1 MHNAFLSHQTIN
13 PLITMM
19 ESFSNFVLGIPHRV
33 NILGGQQILKTTNK
47 YACDDEEGIS
57 L

>member
-19 ESFSNFVLGIPHRV
+19 KSFFNFVLGIPHRV

-47 YACDDEEGIS
+47 YACDDGEGIS